1 MTNKKMQTIARV
13 TSLLSE
19 RDQQE
24 SFLIGEIEKLSAQP
38 DNEFIYSGLLRLF
51 VHNSFGEDE
60 AENHWDR
67 IFEHLD
73 YFRKELK
80 HDFGLR
86 VAIFDYFINLNKT
99 VSSPILVEMRVLKA
113 AEKMAMLDALTGL
126 YNRRYLD
133 TCLVK
138 EARRALRHE
147 NIFSIVMLDIDNFKV
162 INDSYGH
169 IFGDE
174 VLKRMAA
181 VLTDISREEDIPC
194 RYGGEEFVVILPE
207 TSSEGAV
214 RFAERLRGRMR
225 KEEPFISK
233 QITVSGGVSTFP
245 QNATEPARLLEIA
258 DAALYKAKFSGKDRV
273 ITGD

>member
-1 MTNKKMQTIARV
+1 MTNKKQQTIARV

-19 RDQQE
+19 LDQQE
-24 SFLIGEIEKLSAQP
+24 SFLINEIEKLSLQP
-38 DNEFIYSGLLRLF
+38 DSESINSGLLRLF
-51 VHNSFGEDE
+51 VHTTFDEDE

-67 IFEHLD
+67 IFEKLE
-73 YFRKELK
+73 YYRNELK

-99 VSSPILVEMRVLKA
+99 VSSPVLVEMRVIKA

-133 TCLVK
+133 MTLLK
-138 EARRALRHE
+138 EARRALRHDS
-147 NIFSIVMLDIDNFKV
+147 IFSVVMLDVDNFKA

-181 VLTDISREEDIPC
+181 VLTDISREEDIAC
-194 RYGGEEFVVILPE
+194 RYGGEEFVVVLPE
-207 TSSEGAV
+207 TGSEGAV
-214 RFAERLRGRMR
+214 RFAERLRDRMR
-225 KEEPFISK
+225 KEEPFLSK
-233 QITVSGGVSTFP
+233 QITVSGGIATFP

-258 DAALYKAKFSGKDRV
+258 DSALYKAKFSGKDR
-273 ITGD
+273 ILTGD